1 LEPDKSTGVDALS
14 ALMRS
19 RVMCRAFL
27 SDEVDDDI
35 VCEIVDLGT
44 RAPSAGRSQG
54 LHIVEL
60 TGADREKLWSTSLP
74 GERRD
79 AFAFQGLLRAPVLLT
94 LFVDPGAYVERYAEQ
109 DKAHT
114 GLGAGKEMWRTPFWF
129 VDAGMLAMSM
139 LLAAQ
144 AHGLGALF
152 FALPHPEDEIRFL
165 LGVPDH
171 LETVGVMALGYRDL
185 SDPQAHGAGRSA
197 TRPRRTA
204 EDVIHRGQ
212 WTSPEA

>member
-1 LEPDKSTGVDALS
+1 MEPDSSTGIDALS

-19 RVMCRAFL
+19 RAMCRAFL
-27 SDEVDDDI
+27 PDEVDDDI

-54 LHIVEL
+54 LHIIEL
-60 TGADREKLWSTSLP
+60 TGSDREKLWSNSLP
-74 GERRD
+74 GERREL
-79 AFAFQGLLRAPVLLT
+79 FVFQGLLRAPVLLMM
-94 LFVDPGAYVERYAEQ
+94 FVDPDAYVERYAER

-114 GLGAGKEMWRTPFWF
+114 DLGAGREMWRTPFWF
-129 VDAGMLAMSM
+129 VDAGMSAMSM

-152 FALPHPEDEIRFL
+152 FALPQPEDEIRSS

-171 LETVGVMALGYRDL
+171 LETVGVLALGHRDV
-185 SDPQAHGAGRSA
+185 SDPQADGAGRSA
-197 TRPRRTA
+197 TRPRRA
-204 EDVIHRGQ
+204 VDDVMHRGH
-212 WTSPEA
+212 W